1 MSKLK
6 KIKIIIIE
14 DDVYYS
20 ELLSKHIMNH
30 LSNEESGLEFNIKS
44 YRSAE
49 ECLNNLEKDT
59 DIVIMDYYLEN
70 DYGDIPFPGLDLLQ
84 AINAY
89 CFNTRTV
96 VMSAD
101 ENKDLPMELFRNGI
115 YEFIVKDKYATDKLS
130 KTLRKMI
137 GDRILEHYLS
147 SSPENARQNN

>member
-14 DDVYYS
+14 DDMYYAQI
-20 ELLSKHIMNH
+20 LSKHIMNH
-30 LSNEESGLEFNIKS
+30 LTSEESGLEYDIKT

-49 ECLNNLEKDT
+49 DCLNNLEKDT

-89 CFNTRTV
+89 CFNTKTV

-101 ENKDLPMELFRNGI
+101 DNKELPLELFRNGI
-115 YEFIVKDKYATDKLS
+115 YEFIVKDKNATEKLS
-130 KTLRKMI
+130 ETLRRMI
-137 GDRILEHYLS
+137 GDRILEYYLAMQ
-147 SSPENARQNN
+147 PGKNYKR

>member
-1 MSKLK
+1 MSRLK

-20 ELLSKHIMNH
+20 ELLSKHIINH
-30 LSNEESGLEFNIKS
+30 LTKEESGLVYDIRS

-49 ECLNNLEKDT
+49 ECLEHLEKDT

-84 AINAY
+84 SINDY
-89 CFNTRTV
+89 CIKARTV

-101 ENKDLPMELFRNGI
+101 DNKDLPYELFRNGI
-115 YEFIVKDKYATDKLS
+115 YEFIVKDKNATEKLS
-130 KTLRKMI
+130 STLRSMI
-137 GDRILEHYLS
+137 GDRILDHYLANGS
-147 SSPENARQNN
+147 